1 MFKSIKDN
9 SGYYKSDDI
18 KFFVFESD
26 IIFDIIFDRVD
37 KKRIEIKIVDDR
49 K

>member
-1 MFKSIKDN
+1 MFKSVKDN

-26 IIFDIIFDRVD
+26 ISFDRVD
-37 KKRIEIKIVDDR
+37 KKKIELKIVDDR